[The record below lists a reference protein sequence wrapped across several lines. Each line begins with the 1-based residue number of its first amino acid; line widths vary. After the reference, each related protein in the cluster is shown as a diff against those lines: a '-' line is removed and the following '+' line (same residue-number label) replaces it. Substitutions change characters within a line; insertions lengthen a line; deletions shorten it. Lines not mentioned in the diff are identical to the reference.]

1 MSEQEQHTTPEDMS
15 QPDERTVDVLSLKK
29 VDMTVADY
37 ARYSEL
43 DPDDP
48 EVSELLDQYNITP
61 GESIIVSATDLEDS
75 NNNFNRVVVAGGEDS
90 FTTHRLLTS
99 QLEEDLGELIA
110 TEQPSEAEQAERTVE
125 AKTGLTMTLVED
137 LASRL
142 ANDAQLSRESSGRH
156 RGIDTVTE
164 ANALVEAYEGGRV
177 SDKDLSV
184 IAGALLGSSS
194 NRSDI
199 EAVFSEVKSAG
210 VLAESDIAALST
222 QWSSLENMGRATGPN
237 GDQMKI
243 GYINSLIGRSESLLT
258 ANNRKPTAQYRVIVG
273 MVMGLSAQIKNQAA
287 SSISMSGALNRMRKM
302 DETE

>member
-1 MSEQEQHTTPEDMS
+1 MSEQEQHITPEDMG

-37 ARYSEL
+37 VRYSEL

-75 NNNFNRVVVAGGEDS
+75 KNNFNRVVVAGGEDS
-90 FTTHRLLTS
+90 FTTNRLLTD
-99 QLEEDLGELIA
+99 QLEKDLQASG
-110 TEQPSEAEQAERTVE
+110 AERTVE
-125 AKTGLTMTLVED
+125 AKTELTMTLIED

-142 ANDAQLSRESSGRH
+142 TNDAQLSRESFGRH

-164 ANALVEAYEGGRV
+164 ANALVEAYEDGQV

-199 EAVFSEVKSAG
+199 EAIFSSVKSAG

-222 QWSSLENMGRATGPN
+222 QRSSLENMGRATGPS

-243 GYINSLIGRSESLLT
+243 GYINSLISRSESLLT

-273 MVMGLSAQIKNQAA
+273 LVMGLSAQIKNQVA
-287 SSISMSGALNRMRKM
+287 SSDSMSGALNRMRKM